1 MIGRQAI
8 AKKASSSSSNPD
20 FCISEPSTSVFVYW
34 RRRWDSNPRKVALH
48 TLSKRAGSAAL
59 ALLHTEQ
66 KSGL

>member
-1 MIGRQAI
+1 M
-8 AKKASSSSSNPD
+8 
-20 FCISEPSTSVFVYW
+20 SEPSTSVFACW